1 MWRTGIH
8 RARGG
13 NLTKASSANYRG
25 LAKSHRILV
34 FDGTQTKAMITQQ
47 QFDKFVRDFN
57 EDYYFLLKRASQRN
71 YHCLISSFL
80 VLKDFYNMI
89 MVVYD
94 GGGYQFQ
101 TMPYPFTFR
110 ANDAL
115 LKQLGFDAEEIG
127 NIYGFLEFVKD
138 SQGVEFE
145 EAIEIAKIAVCKSTG

>member
-1 MWRTGIH
+1 
-8 RARGG
+8 
-13 NLTKASSANYRG
+13 
-25 LAKSHRILV
+25 
-34 FDGTQTKAMITQQ
+34 MIDQQ

-71 YHCLISSFL
+71 YNCLISSFL

-89 MVVYD
+89 MVTYD
-94 GGGYQFQ
+94 EGRYQFNI
-101 TMPYPFTFR
+101 MPYPFTFR

-115 LKQLGFDAEEIG
+115 LRQLGFDDKEIS

-145 EAIEIAKIAVCKSTG
+145 EAIESAKIALCKSRG